1 MPEPSFLDSQLFS
14 LVLLPLLIFAARLTD
29 VTIGTMRII
38 FVSRGMRVIAA
49 CAGFF
54 EILVWL
60 FAISQVMN
68 NLTSVVNYVA
78 YAGGFAVGTFIGI
91 TIEQRIAMGYQVVRI
106 ITQREGSE
114 LEEKLRETD
123 FIVTSVD
130 AEGGRG
136 SVKILYTVV
145 KRKMLPEIVKTIKKY
160 NPRAFY
166 TVEDL
171 RFVSSSG
178 SVPMGSKKLFR
189 FPSLRKGK

>member
-1 MPEPSFLDSQLFS
+1 MPEASFLDSQFFS
-14 LVLLPLLIFAARLTD
+14 LVLLPLLIFVARLTD

-54 EILVWL
+54 EILIWL
-60 FAISQVMN
+60 FAIGQIMS

-91 TIEQRIAMGYQVVRI
+91 TIEQRIAMGYLVVRI
-106 ITQREGSE
+106 ITQREGNE
-114 LEEKLRETD
+114 LEEQFRETD

-136 SVKILYTVV
+136 PVKILYTVIR
-145 KRKMLPEIVKTIKKY
+145 RKMLPDIVKTIRKY
-160 NPRAFY
+160 NPKAFY

-178 SVPMGSKKLFR
+178 PVPLGSKKLFR

>member
-29 VTIGTMRII
+29 VTIGTLRII
-38 FVSRGMRVIAA
+38 FVSRGLRVIAA

-54 EILVWL
+54 EILIWL
-60 FAISQVMN
+60 FAISQIMG

-91 TIEQRIAMGYQVVRI
+91 TIEQRIALGYLVVRI
-106 ITQREGSE
+106 ITQREGNE
-114 LEEKLRETD
+114 LEEQLRETD
-123 FIVTSVD
+123 HIVTSLD

-136 SVKILYTVV
+136 PVKILYTVV
-145 KRKMLPEIVKTIKKY
+145 RRKMLPDIVETIKKY
-160 NPRAFY
+160 NPKAFY

-171 RFVSSSG
+171 RFVSSPG
-178 SVPMGSKKLFR
+178 PIPLGARKLFR

>member
-1 MPEPSFLDSQLFS
+1 MMEPSFLDSQLFS
-14 LVLLPLLIFAARLTD
+14 LLLLPFLIFVARLTD

-54 EILVWL
+54 EILIWL
-60 FAISQVMN
+60 FAIGQIMS

-91 TIEQRIAMGYQVVRI
+91 TIEQRIAMGYLVVRI
-106 ITQREGSE
+106 ITQREGNE
-114 LEEKLRETD
+114 LEEQFRETD

-136 SVKILYTVV
+136 PVKILYTVIR
-145 KRKMLPEIVKTIKKY
+145 RKMLPEIVETIRKY
-160 NPRAFY
+160 NPKAFY

-178 SVPMGSKKLFR
+178 PVPLGSKKLFR

>member
-1 MPEPSFLDSQLFS
+1 LAEPSFFDSQLFS
-14 LVLLPLLIFAARLTD
+14 LVFLPLLIFAARFTD
-29 VTIGTMRII
+29 VTIGTLRII
-38 FVSRGMRVIAA
+38 FVSRGMRLIAA

-78 YAGGFAVGTFIGI
+78 YAGGFAMGTFVGI
-91 TIEQRIAMGYQVVRI
+91 TIEQRIALGYLVVRI

-114 LEEKLRETD
+114 LEEHLRDTD

-136 SVKILYTVV
+136 PVKVLYTVIR
-145 KRKMLPEIVKTIKKY
+145 RKMLPEIVETIKKY
-160 NPRAFY
+160 NPKAFY

-171 RFVSSSG
+171 RFVSSAG
-178 SVPMGSKKLFR
+178 PVPLERKLFR

>member
-1 MPEPSFLDSQLFS
+1 MPEASFLDSQFFS
-14 LVLLPLLIFAARLTD
+14 LVLLPLLIFVARLTD

-54 EILVWL
+54 EILIWL
-60 FAISQVMN
+60 FAIGQIMS

-91 TIEQRIAMGYQVVRI
+91 TIEQRIAMGYLVVRI
-106 ITQREGSE
+106 ITQREGNE
-114 LEEKLRETD
+114 LEEQFRETD

-136 SVKILYTVV
+136 PVKILYTVIR
-145 KRKMLPEIVKTIKKY
+145 RKMLPDIVETIRKY
-160 NPRAFY
+160 NPKAFY

-178 SVPMGSKKLFR
+178 PVPLGSKKLFR

>member
-1 MPEPSFLDSQLFS
+1 MPDASFLDSQLFS

-29 VTIGTMRII
+29 VTIGTLRII
-38 FVSRGMRVIAA
+38 FVSRGLRLIAA

-54 EILVWL
+54 EILIWL
-60 FAISQVMN
+60 FAISQIMS

-78 YAGGFAVGTFIGI
+78 YAGGFAVGNFIGI
-91 TIEQRIAMGYQVVRI
+91 TIEQRIALGYLVVRI
-106 ITQREGSE
+106 ITQREGNE
-114 LEEKLRETD
+114 LEEKFRETD

-136 SVKILYTVV
+136 PVKILYTVIR
-145 KRKMLPEIVKTIKKY
+145 RKMLPDIVETIKKY
-160 NPRAFY
+160 NPKAFY

-178 SVPMGSKKLFR
+178 LVPLGARKLFR